1 MTALPPAGDE
11 HTMYVVDLSG
21 YVFRAFHAI
30 PSLTTSR
37 GEPTNAIY
45 GVVAMLLKLVK
56 QQQPRLLAVA
66 LDGRGP
72 TMRHGLYAAYKAT
85 RPPAPPELVAQI
97 ARLKDVI
104 DAYAIPLYA
113 QQGVE
118 ADDLIA
124 TVVRRAR
131 AEGLRVVVV
140 SADKDLLQLVDGED
154 VLVWD
159 TMRDKVFGEPETV
172 EKMGVPPRQ
181 VRDLLALM
189 GDTSDNIPGVPSVGP
204 KTAAQLLHEHGDLDA
219 LYAHLDRV
227 AKKGLREKLETHR
240 ADAML
245 SRDLVR
251 LVDDLAI
258 DFDPA
263 KLHYG
268 GADVA
273 KLRALFTEL
282 EFTRLVAQLPGGE
295 GAPSAGA
302 VDGAASTEP
311 AADQNS
317 KGNKADPPHGA
328 HAQQHADV
336 AVRVIREAGEL
347 PALVAALEAAE
358 SVAIFPALDADDTA
372 RATSLVGV
380 ALAYAPGEAVYLPF
394 DHRYLG
400 APAQLE
406 RAATVALLRPLL
418 ERASFAKLSADA
430 KRDSLAWHAQGVAVA
445 GITFD
450 TMLASYLV
458 DPEQH
463 GHSLPEVAQAELGV
477 ALTPWDVLTE
487 KQRGSQRTL
496 PEVALEKVADWAGR
510 SAAAIRAATE
520 TLGAKL
526 RTHGLMSLLTELELP
541 LACWLAVIERE
552 GVLLDLAKL
561 AELSKQAGEE
571 LAQLEARCREL
582 AGGKTWNLA
591 SPRQL
596 ETVLF
601 DELGL
606 RVVKRTK
613 TGRSTDHDVLEE
625 LAAEHP
631 LPALVLEHRAL
642 SKLKGTYLDAFPRLV
657 DAGGRIHTRYN
668 QAVAATGRLS
678 SSEPNLQNIP
688 VKTAFGRRIREA
700 FVAPPGAL
708 ILAADYSQIE
718 LRVLAHLS
726 RDAELLDAFRTGDDV
741 HVRTAK
747 ALFGVEA
754 AEVTREQRNRA
765 KTVNFAVIYGQ
776 TETALARG
784 LKIERAEAGRYIE
797 AFFTRYAGVRRFL
810 DEVVREAR
818 ETGEVRTLLG
828 RRRLVPDLASS
839 NRTVRFAAERVARN
853 TPIQGTS
860 ADILKRA
867 MVTICERMRDARVE
881 SRMLLTVH
889 DELIFEVPRDEQ
901 QAMTTL
907 VRTAMEGAIALEVP
921 LLVEVGCGPNW
932 GAAH

>member
-11 HTMYVVDLSG
+11 HTLYVVDLSG
-21 YVFRAFHAI
+21 YVFRAYHAV

-72 TMRHGLYAAYKAT
+72 TTRHGMYAAYKAT
-85 RPPAPPELVAQI
+85 RPPAPPELVAQM

-251 LVDDLAI
+251 LFDDQTIA
-258 DFDPA
+258 FDREQ
-263 KLHYG
+263 LRYG
-268 GADVA
+268 GADTA
-273 KLRALFTEL
+273 KLRALFTEF
-282 EFTRLVAQLPGGE
+282 EFTRLLAQLPSEPG
-295 GAPSAGA
+295 
-302 VDGAASTEP
+302 ASTEP
-311 AADQNS
+311 TAPKPDAGNPLPDATPVKHAARTHP
-317 KGNKADPPHGA
+317 APP
-328 HAQQHADV
+328 V
-336 AVRVIREAGEL
+336 TVRTV
-347 PALVAALEAAE
+347 LEASE
-358 SVAIFPALDADDTA
+358 VPAILASADAAGSLAVFPALDADDTA
-372 RATSLVGV
+372 RATALVGV

-400 APAQLE
+400 APAQLD

-418 ERASFAKLSADA
+418 ERASLAKLSADA
-430 KRDSLAWHAQGVAVA
+430 KRDALAWHAQGVAVA

-463 GHSLPEVAQAELGV
+463 GHTLPEVAQAELGV

-510 SAAAIRAATE
+510 SAAAIREASAG
-520 TLGAKL
+520 LVDKL
-526 RTHGLMSLLTELELP
+526 RTHGLLPLLADLELP
-541 LACWLAVIERE
+541 LAGWLAVIERA
-552 GVLLDLAKL
+552 GVQLDLEKL
-561 AELSKQAGEE
+561 AELSRFAGDE
-571 LAQLEARCREL
+571 LARIEARCREL

-642 SKLKGTYLDAFPRLV
+642 AKLKGTYLDAFPRLV

-726 RDAELLDAFRTGDDV
+726 RDPELLDAFRTGDDV

-776 TETALARG
+776 TESALARN
-784 LKIERAEAGRYIE
+784 LKIERAEAARYIE
-797 AFFTRYAGVRRFL
+797 AFFARYAGVRRFL

-818 ETGEVRTLLG
+818 ETGEVRTLFG
-828 RRRLVPDLASS
+828 RRRVVHDLASS

-867 MVTICERMRDARVE
+867 MVTICERMREARVE

-901 QAMTTL
+901 EAMTTL

>member
-1 MTALPPAGDE
+1 MTALPPAGDAR
-11 HTMYVVDLSG
+11 TLYVVDLSG
-21 YVFRAFHAI
+21 YVFRAYHAV

-56 QQQPRLLAVA
+56 QQQPQLLAVA

-72 TMRHGLYAAYKAT
+72 TTRHGMYAAYKAT
-85 RPPAPPELVAQI
+85 RPPTPPDLVAQV

-113 QQGVE
+113 QQGIE

-124 TVVRRAR
+124 TLVRRAR

-159 TMRDKVFGEPETV
+159 TMRDKVFGEAETA

-227 AKKGLREKLETHR
+227 AKKGLREKLEAHR

-251 LVDDLAI
+251 LIDDLAI
-258 DFDPA
+258 DFDPER
-263 KLHYG
+263 LRYG
-268 GADVA
+268 GADTA
-273 KLRALFTEL
+273 KLRALFTEF
-282 EFTRLVAQLPGGE
+282 EFTRLLAQLPHDAGSAAPTQAASAPAHTPDVIEAPPRETSVARAHDAAAVTVRTVLDAAELPQILE
-295 GAPSAGA
+295 GAEQATA
-302 VDGAASTEP
+302 
-311 AADQNS
+311 
-317 KGNKADPPHGA
+317 
-328 HAQQHADV
+328 V
-336 AVRVIREAGEL
+336 AV
-347 PALVAALEAAE
+347 
-358 SVAIFPALDADDTA
+358 FPALDADDTA

-380 ALAYAPGEAVYLPF
+380 ALAFTEGEAVYLPF
-394 DHRYLG
+394 DHRYLA
-400 APAQLE
+400 APAQLDRE
-406 RAATVALLRPLL
+406 ATVAALRPLL
-418 ERASFAKLSADA
+418 VRAALPKWSSDA
-430 KRDSLAWHAQGVAVA
+430 KRDTAAWYAQGVTIA
-445 GITFD
+445 GIAFD

-458 DPEQH
+458 DPGQH

-477 ALTPWDVLTE
+477 ALPAWDVLTE
-487 KQRGSQRTL
+487 KQRGSQRAL
-496 PEVALEKVADWAGR
+496 PEVAIEKVADWAGR
-510 SAAAIRAATE
+510 SAAAIHAAST
-520 TLGAKL
+520 TLAEKL
-526 RTHGLMSLLTELELP
+526 RAHALAPLLSELELP
-541 LACWLAVIERE
+541 LAGWLAAIERA
-552 GVLLDLAKL
+552 GVLLDLEKL
-561 AELSKQAGEE
+561 AELSRQAGEE
-571 LAQLEARCREL
+571 LAGIEARCREL

-596 ETVLF
+596 EAVLF

-642 SKLKGTYLDAFPRLV
+642 AKLKGTYLDAFPRLV
-657 DAGGRIHTRYN
+657 DAEGRIHTRYN

-726 RDAELLDAFRTGDDV
+726 RDPELLDAFRTGDDV

-754 AEVTREQRNRA
+754 AEVTREQRSRA

-776 TETALARG
+776 TETALARN
-784 LKIERAEAGRYIE
+784 LKIERAEAARYIE
-797 AFFTRYAGVRRFL
+797 AFFTRYAGVRRYL

-828 RRRLVPDLASS
+828 RRRVVPDLNSA

-867 MVTICERMRDARVE
+867 MVTVCERMRDAGVA

-889 DELIFEVPRDEQ
+889 DELIFEVPRAEQ
-901 QAMTTL
+901 EAMTSL
-907 VRTAMEGAIALEVP
+907 VRGAMEGAITLEVP